1 MPGDSAAAC
10 PAKRSAAWPAG
21 RRCACCGQLVLP
33 SGRCPNAW
41 CAAADRAL
49 AALYWSGR
57 YEAGLRRALLAY
69 KRHGDL
75 RWGPVLAAQ
84 LARFVLHHPTW
95 FEEDAVLCPVPA
107 FTGPGA
113 RRTWAPVPGL
123 CAALGRALGGMWP
136 VEHLLVKRA
145 ETPPMGAMGARHRR
159 ACARLELS
167 GALEVAPGALATLAG
182 ARVLLV
188 DDVCASGHTLL
199 SAAAVLRRCG
209 ASEVT
214 GLVVARAFLRA
225 GPWAAG
231 P

>member
-1 MPGDSAAAC
+1 
-10 PAKRSAAWPAG
+10 
-21 RRCACCGQLVLP
+21 
-33 SGRCPNAW
+33 
-41 CAAADRAL
+41 
-49 AALYWSGR
+49 
-57 YEAGLRRALLAY
+57 
-69 KRHGDL
+69 
-75 RWGPVLAAQ
+75 
-84 LARFVLHHPTW
+84 
-95 FEEDAVLCPVPA
+95 
-107 FTGPGA
+107 
-113 RRTWAPVPGL
+113 
-123 CAALGRALGGMWP
+123 MWP